1 MHTVITVEPPSEID
15 RIREELGPY
24 RGYQAFHDEL
34 RSIHEEAATL
44 LGNAKSRRFGKLKR
58 EEAASLRRRLVAVER
73 RLKDFYFGTMVQ
85 FLRDGFRSGVGER
98 LEASVEME
106 RTGATLEVQDLE
118 AEVERRA
125 SKRLQVAL
133 GLFAVGLVVVSFVCG
148 WLAQS
153 VR

>member
-1 MHTVITVEPPSEID
+1 
-15 RIREELGPY
+15 
-24 RGYQAFHDEL
+24 
-34 RSIHEEAATL
+34 
-44 LGNAKSRRFGKLKR
+44 
-58 EEAASLRRRLVAVER
+58 
-73 RLKDFYFGTMVQ
+73 
-85 FLRDGFRSGVGER
+85 
-98 LEASVEME
+98 ME